1 MNDILEHVREYS
13 GQVLNQI
20 IFDKDIGIFQNIKNP
35 SVYKKYL
42 SLNTIPNQRVEFE
55 SKMEHYIQI
64 WHENSKRN
72 NIL

>member
-1 MNDILEHVREYS
+1 MAQY
-13 GQVLNQI
+13 VLRNQI
-20 IFDKDIGIFQNIKNP
+20 IFDKDIGIFQNKKNQ

-55 SKMEHYIQI
+55 SKMEQYIQI